1 MKEEILI
8 NVTPQECR
16 AAVIE
21 NGMLQ
26 EMYVERTSSRGL
38 VGNIYRGKVI
48 RVLPGMQAA
57 FINIGRERSAFLHAA
72 EILPISETEL
82 IENDNITTPDIN
94 ELLHVGQVITVQ
106 VIKDEIGTKG
116 ARLTTH
122 LTIPSRYLVMMPDN
136 PHIGVSQRIED
147 EVERQRLRD
156 ILSHSKE
163 AQTAGELSKKGEVEE
178 KLSES
183 DESPS
188 KEKQT
193 KKRKKKKLKD
203 SVSDEQPG
211 YIVRTAAEG
220 AGDDELHR
228 DADFLGKL
236 WQSIKERIRGS
247 KAPCLVYDDLDLAL
261 RLIRDSVPSDV
272 ETIKVDSDE
281 VHTKLLSFVDDFV
294 PALKSCVDLYSG
306 ERPLFDVYNV
316 EDEIEK
322 ALHRKVQLKSGG
334 YLIIEQ
340 TEAMVTIDVNTGAF
354 VGYRNLE
361 DTIFKTNLEASS
373 ALARQ
378 LRLRN
383 LGGMVII
390 DFIDMKED
398 EHKRQVLRTLERAL
412 ERDHAK
418 THISEVSSLGLVQ
431 MTRKRN
437 RESLE
442 HLLCESCPT
451 CDNRG
456 SIKTAQTI
464 CYEIFREL
472 YRSARAYE
480 AQKYLVLATQEVVD
494 RMLDEEASYLA
505 ELESSIGKPIRFQ
518 AERLYTQEQFDV
530 VLL

>member
-8 NVTPQECR
+8 NVTSQECR
-16 AAVIE
+16 IAVIE

-26 EMYVERTSSRGL
+26 EIYLERESGRGL
-38 VGNIYRGKVI
+38 VGNIYRAKVI

-72 EILPISETEL
+72 DISPISESEL
-82 IENDNITTPDIN
+82 VENEKISLPDIN
-94 ELLHVGQVITVQ
+94 ELLHVGESITVQ

-116 ARLTTH
+116 ARLTTN

-136 PHIGVSQRIED
+136 QHIGISQRIED
-147 EVERQRLRD
+147 EAER
-156 ILSHSKE
+156 
-163 AQTAGELSKKGEVEE
+163 
-178 KLSES
+178 
-183 DESPS
+183 
-188 KEKQT
+188 
-193 KKRKKKKLKD
+193 KRLKD
-203 SVSDEQPG
+203 CLEATARTETSAG
-211 YIVRTAAEG
+211 YIVRTAAES
-220 AGDDELHR
+220 ASSDELIR
-228 DADFLGKL
+228 DVAFLDKI
-236 WQSIKERIRGS
+236 WQTIKKNIRS
-247 KAPCLVYDDLDLAL
+247 AKAPKLVYEDLDLAL
-261 RLIRDSVPSDV
+261 RTIRDVLPSSV
-272 ETIKVDSDE
+272 EKITVDSDE
-281 VHTKLLSFVDDFV
+281 VHGRLLNFIKEFA
-294 PALKSCVDLYSG
+294 PALSSQVELYLG
-306 ERPLFDVYNV
+306 ERPLFDAYNV

-361 DTIFKTNLEASS
+361 DTIFKTNLEAAT

-383 LGGMVII
+383 LGGMIMI
-390 DFIDMKED
+390 DFIDMKDE
-398 EHKRQVLRTLERAL
+398 EHKRQVLRGLAKAND
-412 ERDHAK
+412 RDHVK
-418 THISEVSSLGLVQ
+418 TNISEVSSLGLVQ

-442 HLLCESCPT
+442 HLLCEPCPT
-451 CDNRG
+451 CDSRG
-456 SIKTAQTI
+456 SIKTAQSI

-472 YRSARAYE
+472 YRSAKAYE
-480 AQKYLVLATQEVVD
+480 AEKYLVLASHNVVD
-494 RMLDEEASYLA
+494 RMLEEEASHLA
-505 ELESSIGKPIRFQ
+505 ELESTIGKTIRFQ

>member
-8 NVTPQECR
+8 NVSSQEVR
-16 AAVIE
+16 AAIIE

-26 EMYVERTSSRGL
+26 ELYLERASSRGL

-57 FINIGRERSAFLHAA
+57 FIDIGRERSAFLHAA

-82 IENDNITTPDIN
+82 IENENIATPDIN
-94 ELLHVGQVITVQ
+94 ELLHLGQTITVQ
-106 VIKDEIGTKG
+106 VIKDELGTKG

-122 LTIPSRYLVMMPDN
+122 LTLPSRYLVLMPDN
-136 PHIGVSQRIED
+136 QHIGVSQRIED
-147 EVERQRLRD
+147 EVERRRLKSIFNKD
-156 ILSHSKE
+156 
-163 AQTAGELSKKGEVEE
+163 EE
-178 KLSES
+178 G
-183 DESPS
+183 DD
-188 KEKQT
+188 T
-193 KKRKKKKLKD
+193 T
-203 SVSDEQPG
+203 PG

-220 AGDDELHR
+220 ADAKDLLR
-228 DADFLGKL
+228 DADFLQKL
-236 WQSIKERIRGS
+236 WQTIKGKITKA
-247 KAPCLVYDDLDLAL
+247 KAPCLVYEELDLPL
-261 RLIRDSVPSDV
+261 RLIRDLVPSDV
-272 ETIKVDSDE
+272 ETIKVDSE
-281 VHTKLLSFVDDFV
+281 SVHARLLSFVDEFV
-294 PALKSCVDLYSG
+294 PAVRRCLELYRG

-334 YLIIEQ
+334 YLVIEQ

-361 DTIFKTNLEASS
+361 DTIFKTNLEAAS

-383 LGGMVII
+383 LGGMIII
-390 DFIDMKED
+390 DFIDMKDE
-398 EHKRQVLRTLERAL
+398 EHKRQVLRTLEKAL
-412 ERDHAK
+412 ERDYAK
-418 THISEVSSLGLVQ
+418 NHISEVSSLGLVQ

-442 HLLCESCPT
+442 HLLCEPCPT
-451 CDNRG
+451 CESRG

-472 YRSARAYE
+472 YRSARAYD
-480 AQKYLVLATQEVVD
+480 AQKYLVLASQEVVD
-494 RMLDEEASYLA
+494 RMLDEEASHLA
-505 ELESSIGKPIRFQ
+505 ELESMIERPIRFQ

-530 VLL
+530 VLM

>member
-1 MKEEILI
+1 VKEEILI

-16 AAVIE
+16 VAVIE

-26 EMYVERTSSRGL
+26 EILLERASSRGL
-38 VGNIYRGKVI
+38 VGNIYRAKVI

-72 EILPISETEL
+72 EILPISESEMV
-82 IENDNITTPDIN
+82 ENENIATPDIN
-94 ELLHVGQVITVQ
+94 ELLHVGQSITVQ

-136 PHIGVSQRIED
+136 GHVGVSQRIDD
-147 EVERQRLRD
+147 ENERQRLRQ
-156 ILSHSKE
+156 ILQPAE
-163 AQTAGELSKKGEVEE
+163 RADDA
-178 KLSES
+178 
-183 DESPS
+183 
-188 KEKQT
+188 
-193 KKRKKKKLKD
+193 
-203 SVSDEQPG
+203 PG

-220 AGDDELHR
+220 ADCEELLR
-228 DADFLGKL
+228 DTQFLEKL
-236 WQSIKERIRGS
+236 WQTIKSNIRAA
-247 KAPCLVYDDLDLAL
+247 KAPCLVHEDLDLSV
-261 RLIRDSVPSDV
+261 RLIRDLVPSDV
-272 ETIKVDSDE
+272 EKIRVDSDE
-281 VHTKLLSFVDDFV
+281 VHARLLSFVDEFV
-294 PALKSCVDLYSG
+294 PQLKPCVELYHG
-306 ERPLFDVYNV
+306 ERPLFDAYNV

-322 ALHRKVQLKSGG
+322 ALQRKVQLKSGG

-361 DTIFKTNLEASS
+361 DTIFKTNLEAAAS
-373 ALARQ
+373 LARQ

-390 DFIDMKED
+390 DFIDMKDE
-398 EHKRQVLRTLERAL
+398 EHKRQVLRTLGKAL

-442 HLLCESCPT
+442 HLLCEPCPT
-451 CDNRG
+451 CDSKG
-456 SIKTAQTI
+456 SIKTSQTI

-472 YRSARAYE
+472 FRSARAYE
-480 AQKYLVLATQEVVD
+480 AQKYLVLAAQNVVD
-494 RMLDEEASYLA
+494 RMLDEEAAHLA
-505 ELESSIGKPIRFQ
+505 ELESMIGKPIRFQ

>member
-1 MKEEILI
+1 MKEEILV

-16 AAVIE
+16 AAVVE

-26 EMYVERTSSRGL
+26 EMYIERASSRGL

-82 IENDNITTPDIN
+82 IENENITTPDIN
-94 ELLHVGQVITVQ
+94 ELLHDGQTITVQ

-122 LTIPSRYLVMMPDN
+122 LTIPSHFLVMMPDN
-136 PHIGVSQRIED
+136 QHIGVSQRIE
-147 EVERQRLRD
+147 EESERQRLKE
-156 ILSHSKE
+156 IL
-163 AQTAGELSKKGEVEE
+163 QQPEVEE
-178 KLSES
+178 
-183 DESPS
+183 DA
-188 KEKQT
+188 
-193 KKRKKKKLKD
+193 
-203 SVSDEQPG
+203 PG
-211 YIVRTAAEG
+211 YIIRTAAEG
-220 AGDDELHR
+220 AKAEALSR
-228 DADFLGKL
+228 DADFLGRL
-236 WQSIKERIRGS
+236 WKTIKSNIRS
-247 KAPCLVYDDLDLAL
+247 AKAPCLVHEDLDLTI
-261 RLIRDSVPSDV
+261 RLIRDLAPSGV
-272 ETIKVDSDE
+272 EKIRVDSDE
-281 VHTKLLSFVDDFV
+281 VHTRLLSFVDDFI
-294 PALKSCVDLYSG
+294 PALRPCVELYSG
-306 ERPLFDVYNV
+306 ERPLFDAFNV

-361 DTIFKTNLEASS
+361 DTIFKTNLEAAS

-383 LGGMVII
+383 LGGIVII
-390 DFIDMKED
+390 DFIDMKEE
-398 EHKRQVLRTLERAL
+398 EHKRQVLRTLEKAL

-442 HLLCESCPT
+442 HVLCEPCPT
-451 CDNRG
+451 CDSRG

-494 RMLDEEASYLA
+494 RMLDEEASHLA
-505 ELESSIGKPIRFQ
+505 ELESMIGKPIRFQ

>member
-8 NVTPQECR
+8 NVTPQERR
-16 AAVIE
+16 AAVVE

-26 EMYVERTSSRGL
+26 ELYLERESSRGL

-82 IENDNITTPDIN
+82 IENDNIATPDIN
-94 ELLHVGQVITVQ
+94 ELLHLGQTITVQ

-122 LTIPSRYLVMMPDN
+122 LTIPSHALVMMPDN
-136 PHIGVSQRIED
+136 KHVGVSQRIED
-147 EVERQRLRD
+147 ESERKRLKS
-156 ILSHSKE
+156 ILLALE
-163 AQTAGELSKKGEVEE
+163 YENEE
-178 KLSES
+178 GA
-183 DESPS
+183 
-188 KEKQT
+188 
-193 KKRKKKKLKD
+193 
-203 SVSDEQPG
+203 PG

-220 AGDDELHR
+220 AEAEELKR
-228 DADFLGKL
+228 DADFL
-236 WQSIKERIRGS
+236 QRIWKTIRLEIRRS
-247 KAPCLVYDDLDLAL
+247 KAPCLVHADLDLTL
-261 RLIRDSVPSDV
+261 RLIRDISPYDV
-272 ETIKVDSDE
+272 EKIRVDSTD
-281 VHTKLLSFVDDFV
+281 VHARLLSFVEEFV
-294 PALKSCVDLYSG
+294 PALKPCVELYSG
-306 ERPLFDVYNV
+306 ERPIFDAFNI

-361 DTIFKTNLEASS
+361 DTIFKTNLEAAS

-383 LGGMVII
+383 LGGIVII
-390 DFIDMKED
+390 DFIDMKDE
-398 EHKRQVLRTLERAL
+398 EHKRQVLRTLEKAL

-431 MTRKRN
+431 MTRKRT

-456 SIKTAQTI
+456 NIKTSQTI

-480 AQKYLVLATQEVVD
+480 AQKYLVLATQQVVD

-505 ELESSIGKPIRFQ
+505 ELEAMIGKPIRFQ

>member
-16 AAVIE
+16 VAIIE

-26 EMYVERTSSRGL
+26 EMLLERASSRGL
-38 VGNIYRGKVI
+38 VGNIYRAKVI

-72 EILPISETEL
+72 EILPISESEMV
-82 IENDNITTPDIN
+82 ENENIATPDIN
-94 ELLHVGQVITVQ
+94 ELLHVGQSITVQ

-136 PHIGVSQRIED
+136 GHVGVSQRIDD
-147 EVERQRLRD
+147 ENERQRLRQ
-156 ILSHSKE
+156 ILQPAE
-163 AQTAGELSKKGEVEE
+163 RADDA
-178 KLSES
+178 
-183 DESPS
+183 
-188 KEKQT
+188 
-193 KKRKKKKLKD
+193 
-203 SVSDEQPG
+203 PG

-220 AGDDELHR
+220 ADCEELLR
-228 DADFLGKL
+228 DTQFQEKL
-236 WQSIKERIRGS
+236 WQTIKSNIRAAR
-247 KAPCLVYDDLDLAL
+247 APCLVHEDLDLSV
-261 RLIRDSVPSDV
+261 RLIRDLVPSDV
-272 ETIKVDSDE
+272 EKIRVDSDE
-281 VHTKLLSFVDDFV
+281 VHARLLSFVDEFV
-294 PALKSCVDLYSG
+294 PQLKPCVELYHG
-306 ERPLFDVYNV
+306 ERPLFDAYNV

-322 ALHRKVQLKSGG
+322 ALQRKVQLKSGG

-361 DTIFKTNLEASS
+361 DTIFKTNLEAAA

-390 DFIDMKED
+390 DFIDMKDE
-398 EHKRQVLRTLERAL
+398 EHKRQVLRTLGKAL

-442 HLLCESCPT
+442 HLLCEPCPT
-451 CDNRG
+451 CDSKG
-456 SIKTAQTI
+456 SIKTSQTI

-472 YRSARAYE
+472 FRSARAYE
-480 AQKYLVLATQEVVD
+480 AQKYLVLTAQNVVD
-494 RMLDEEASYLA
+494 RMLDEEAAHLA
-505 ELESSIGKPIRFQ
+505 ELESMIGKPIRFQ

>member
-1 MKEEILI
+1 MKEEILV
-8 NVTPQECR
+8 NVTPQESR

-26 EMYVERTSSRGL
+26 EIYIERSASRGL

-72 EILPISETEL
+72 EILPISETEM
-82 IENDNITTPDIN
+82 IENENITTPDIN
-94 ELLHVGQVITVQ
+94 ELLHDGQNITVQ

-122 LTIPSRYLVMMPDN
+122 LTIPSRFLVMMPDN

-147 EVERQRLRD
+147 EDERIRL
-156 ILSHSKE
+156 KE
-163 AQTAGELSKKGEVEE
+163 ALSSPNGQE
-178 KLSES
+178 KNG
-183 DESPS
+183 S
-188 KEKQT
+188 KEK
-193 KKRKKKKLKD
+193 
-203 SVSDEQPG
+203 EMPG

-220 AGDDELHR
+220 ADVSELKR
-228 DADFLGKL
+228 DADFLDRL
-236 WQSIKERIRGS
+236 WQTIKSKIRAA
-247 KAPCLVYDDLDLAL
+247 KAPCLVHEDLDLPL
-261 RLIRDSVPSDV
+261 RLIRDLAPTGV
-272 ETIKVDSDE
+272 EKIRVDSVT
-281 VHTKLLSFVDDFV
+281 VHQRLLSFVKEFI
-294 PALKSCVDLYSG
+294 PNLKSSVEFYTG
-306 ERPLFDVYNV
+306 ERPLFDVFNV

-340 TEAMVTIDVNTGAF
+340 TEAMITIDVNTGGF

-361 DTIFKTNLEASS
+361 DTIFKTNLEAAS

-383 LGGMVII
+383 LGGIVII
-390 DFIDMKED
+390 DFIDMKDD
-398 EHKRQVLRTLERAL
+398 EHKRQVLRTLEKAL

-431 MTRKRN
+431 MTRKRST
-437 RESLE
+437 ESLE

-451 CDNRG
+451 CG
-456 SIKTAQTI
+456 SKGSVKTAQTI

-480 AQKYLVLATQEVVD
+480 AQKYLVLASQEVVD
-494 RMLDEEASYLA
+494 RMLDEEAPYLA
-505 ELESSIGKPIRFQ
+505 ELEAMIGKPIRFQ

-530 VLL
+530 VLM

>member
-1 MKEEILI
+1 MKEEILV

-16 AAVIE
+16 AAVVE

-26 EMYVERTSSRGL
+26 EMYIERASSRGL

-82 IENDNITTPDIN
+82 IENENITTPDIN
-94 ELLHVGQVITVQ
+94 ELLHDGQTITVQ

-122 LTIPSRYLVMMPDN
+122 LTIPSRFLVMMPDN

-147 EVERQRLRD
+147 ESERQRLKN
-156 ILSHSKE
+156 ILQE
-163 AQTAGELSKKGEVEE
+163 
-178 KLSES
+178 SERT
-183 DESPS
+183 E
-188 KEKQT
+188 
-193 KKRKKKKLKD
+193 D
-203 SVSDEQPG
+203 SPG
-211 YIVRTAAEG
+211 YIIRTAAEG
-220 AGDDELHR
+220 ANDEELKR
-228 DADFLGKL
+228 DMDFLSRL
-236 WQSIKERIRGS
+236 WKTIKTKIRGA
-247 KAPCLVYDDLDLAL
+247 KAPCLVHEDLDLTI
-261 RLIRDSVPSDV
+261 RLIRDLAPSVV
-272 ETIKVDSDE
+272 EKIRVDSDE
-281 VHTKLLSFVDDFV
+281 VHAHLLSFVDDFI
-294 PALKSCVDLYSG
+294 PALRPCVELYTG
-306 ERPLFDVYNV
+306 ERPLFDVFNV

-361 DTIFKTNLEASS
+361 DTIFKTNLEAASS
-373 ALARQ
+373 LARQ

-383 LGGMVII
+383 LGGIVII
-390 DFIDMKED
+390 DFIDMKEE
-398 EHKRQVLRTLERAL
+398 EHKRQVLRTLEKAL

-442 HLLCESCPT
+442 HVLCEPCPT
-451 CDNRG
+451 CESRG

-494 RMLDEEASYLA
+494 RMLDEEASHLA
-505 ELESSIGKPIRFQ
+505 ELESMIGKPIRFQ
-518 AERLYTQEQFDV
+518 AERLYNQEQFDV

>member
-1 MKEEILI
+1 MKEEILVNI
-8 NVTPQECR
+8 SPQECR
-16 AAVIE
+16 AAVVE

-26 EMYVERTSSRGL
+26 ELFIERASSRGL

-82 IENDNITTPDIN
+82 IEDENIKTPDIN
-94 ELLHVGQVITVQ
+94 ELLHDGQTITVQ

-122 LTIPSRYLVMMPDN
+122 LTIPSHFLVMMPDN
-136 PHIGVSQRIED
+136 SHIGVSQRIED
-147 EVERQRLRD
+147 DEERSRLKQ
-156 ILSHSKE
+156 ILVRPE
-163 AQTAGELSKKGEVEE
+163 A
-178 KLSES
+178 
-183 DESPS
+183 P
-188 KEKQT
+188 
-193 KKRKKKKLKD
+193 D
-203 SVSDEQPG
+203 SQDQPG

-220 AGDDELHR
+220 AGDRELKR
-228 DADFLGKL
+228 DVDFLDRL
-236 WQSIKERIRGS
+236 WQTIKLKIRAA
-247 KAPCLVYDDLDLAL
+247 KAPCLVHEDLDLTI
-261 RLIRDSVPSDV
+261 RLIRDLVPTDV
-272 ETIKVDSDE
+272 EKIRVDSE
-281 VHTKLLSFVDDFV
+281 AVHTKLLSFVDDFI
-294 PALKSCVDLYSG
+294 PALRPCVELYTG
-306 ERPLFDVYNV
+306 ERPLFDAFNV

-361 DTIFKTNLEASS
+361 DTIFKTNLEAAS

-383 LGGMVII
+383 LGGIVII
-390 DFIDMKED
+390 DFIDMKET
-398 EHKRQVLRTLERAL
+398 EHKRQVLRTLDKAL

-431 MTRKRN
+431 MTRKRSS
-437 RESLE
+437 ESLE
-442 HLLCESCPT
+442 HVLCESCPT
-451 CDNRG
+451 CDSRG

-472 YRSARAYE
+472 YRNARAYE

-494 RMLDEEASYLA
+494 RMLDEEASHLA
-505 ELESSIGKPIRFQ
+505 ELESTIGKPIRFQ

>member
-1 MKEEILI
+1 
-8 NVTPQECR
+8 
-16 AAVIE
+16 
-21 NGMLQ
+21 
-26 EMYVERTSSRGL
+26 
-38 VGNIYRGKVI
+38 

-82 IENDNITTPDIN
+82 IENENITTPDIN
-94 ELLHVGQVITVQ
+94 ELLHVGQAITVQ

-136 PHIGVSQRIED
+136 QHIGVSQRIDDED
-147 EVERQRLRD
+147 ERQRLKDVLNVREQN
-156 ILSHSKE
+156 KE
-163 AQTAGELSKKGEVEE
+163 AS
-178 KLSES
+178 
-183 DESPS
+183 
-188 KEKQT
+188 
-193 KKRKKKKLKD
+193 
-203 SVSDEQPG
+203 G
-211 YIVRTAAEG
+211 YIIRTAAEG
-220 AGDDELHR
+220 AGADELQR
-228 DADFLGKL
+228 DADFLDRL
-236 WQSIKERIRGS
+236 WHTIRQKIKKA
-247 KAPCLVYDDLDLAL
+247 KAPKLVYEDLDLPL
-261 RLIRDSVPSDV
+261 RLIRDLVPSDV
-272 ETIKVDSDE
+272 EVIKVDSEE
-281 VHTKLLSFVDDFV
+281 VHPRLLSFVDEFV
-294 PALKSCVDLYSG
+294 PGVKSCVELYQG
-306 ERPLFDVYNV
+306 ERPIFDAYNV

-361 DTIFKTNLEASS
+361 DTIFKTNLEAAS

-390 DFIDMKED
+390 DFIDMKDE
-398 EHKRQVLRTLERAL
+398 EHKRQVLRTLEKAL
-412 ERDHAK
+412 ERDYAK

-442 HLLCESCPT
+442 HLLCEPCPT
-451 CDNRG
+451 CESRG
-456 SIKTAQTI
+456 SIKTPQTI

-472 YRSARAYE
+472 FRSARAYE
-480 AQKYLVLATQEVVD
+480 AQKYLVLASQEVVD
-494 RMLDEEASYLA
+494 RMLDEEASHLA
-505 ELESSIGKPIRFQ
+505 ELESMIAKPIRFQ

-530 VLL
+530 VLM

>member
-1 MKEEILI
+1 MKEEILFS
-8 NVTPQECR
+8 VTPQESR

-26 EMYVERTSSRGL
+26 ELLIERASSRGL

-94 ELLHVGQVITVQ
+94 ELLHDGQTITVQ
-106 VIKDEIGTKG
+106 VIKDELGTKG

-122 LTIPSRYLVMMPDN
+122 LTIPSRFLVMMPDN

-147 EVERQRLRD
+147 ETERKRLKNC
-156 ILSHSKE
+156 LLQS
-163 AQTAGELSKKGEVEE
+163 ELPEKG
-178 KLSES
+178 
-183 DESPS
+183 
-188 KEKQT
+188 Q
-193 KKRKKKKLKD
+193 
-203 SVSDEQPG
+203 G
-211 YIVRTAAEG
+211 FIIRTAAEG
-220 AGDDELHR
+220 AKEEELRH
-228 DADFLGKL
+228 DVDFLARL
-236 WQSIKERIRGS
+236 WKTIGNNIKAA
-247 KAPCLVYDDLDLAL
+247 KAPCLVHEDLDLTL
-261 RLIRDSVPSDV
+261 RLIRDLAPANV
-272 ETIKVDSDE
+272 ERIRIDSE
-281 VHTKLLSFVDDFV
+281 PVYQRLLNFVDQFV
-294 PALKSCVDLYSG
+294 PALKPCVELYGG
-306 ERPLFDVYNV
+306 ERPLFDVFNV

-361 DTIFKTNLEASS
+361 DTIFKTNLEAAS

-383 LGGMVII
+383 LGGIVII
-390 DFIDMKED
+390 DFIDMKEE
-398 EHKRQVLRTLERAL
+398 EHKRQVIRTLEKAL

-442 HLLCESCPT
+442 HILCEPCPT
-451 CDNRG
+451 CDSKG
-456 SIKTAQTI
+456 SVKTAQTI

-472 YRSARAYE
+472 YRSARAYD
-480 AQKYLVLATQEVVD
+480 ASQYLVLATQGVVD
-494 RMLDEEASYLA
+494 RMLDEEASHLA
-505 ELESSIGKPIRFQ
+505 ELESMIGKPIRFQ

>member
-1 MKEEILI
+1 MKEEILV

-16 AAVIE
+16 AAVVE

-26 EMYVERTSSRGL
+26 EMYIERASSRGL

-72 EILPISETEL
+72 EILPISETEM
-82 IENDNITTPDIN
+82 IEDEKITTPDIN
-94 ELLHVGQVITVQ
+94 ELLHDGQTITVQ

-122 LTIPSRYLVMMPDN
+122 LTIPSRLLVMMPDN
-136 PHIGVSQRIED
+136 HHIGVSQRIED
-147 EVERQRLRD
+147 EGERQRLKD
-156 ILSHSKE
+156 ILSDATEQKE
-163 AQTAGELSKKGEVEE
+163 NETS
-178 KLSES
+178 
-183 DESPS
+183 
-188 KEKQT
+188 
-193 KKRKKKKLKD
+193 
-203 SVSDEQPG
+203 PG

-220 AGDDELHR
+220 ASAEALQR
-228 DADFLGKL
+228 DTDFLGRL
-236 WQSIKERIRGS
+236 WQTIKAKIRQA
-247 KAPCLVYDDLDLAL
+247 KAPCLVHEDLDLTIRLVRDLAPSGL
-261 RLIRDSVPSDV
+261 ETIRIDSDAVHTRLI
-272 ETIKVDSDE
+272 
-281 VHTKLLSFVDDFV
+281 SFVEEFIPSLRSKV
-294 PALKSCVDLYSG
+294 ELYTG
-306 ERPLFDVYNV
+306 ERPLFDVFNV

-361 DTIFKTNLEASS
+361 DTIFKTNLEAASS
-373 ALARQ
+373 LARQ

-383 LGGMVII
+383 LGGIVII

-398 EHKRQVLRTLERAL
+398 EHKRQVLRTLEKAL

-442 HLLCESCPT
+442 HVLCEPCPT
-451 CDNRG
+451 CDSRG

-494 RMLDEEASYLA
+494 RMLDEEASHLA
-505 ELESSIGKPIRFQ
+505 ELESMIGKPIRFQ
-518 AERLYTQEQFDV
+518 AERLYNQEQFDV